1 MNNKIHPDLQ
11 RLFLDLIQIDAVS
24 GKEQPVA
31 DFIRS
36 VTASLGFPAQE
47 DGAASL
53 SGGNSREYH
62 CTCKRG
68 RRFPVDGTYGYT
80 PFYQRGKTTVTG

>member
-36 VTASLGFPAQE
+36 VPLAIHEFVRSTLHE
-47 DGAASL
+47 L
-53 SGGNSREYH
+53 
-62 CTCKRG
+62 
-68 RRFPVDGTYGYT
+68 
-80 PFYQRGKTTVTG
+80 

>member
-36 VTASLGFPAQE
+36 VTASLGFLHRKTELHPFPGETA
-47 DGAASL
+47 GISL
-53 SGGNSREYH
+53 YL
-62 CTCKRG
+62 
-68 RRFPVDGTYGYT
+68 
-80 PFYQRGKTTVTG
+80 